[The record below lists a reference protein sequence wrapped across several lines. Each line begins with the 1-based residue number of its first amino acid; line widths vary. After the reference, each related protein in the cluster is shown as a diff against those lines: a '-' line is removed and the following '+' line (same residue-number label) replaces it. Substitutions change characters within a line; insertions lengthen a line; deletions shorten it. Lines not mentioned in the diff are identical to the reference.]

1 MLIAHDKMTADEAR
15 RQDFPAA
22 FKGLDRQSVEE
33 FRRRTA
39 NALEEREREIARLA
53 GQLAGL
59 QAELNERPAGAGL
72 GGVDVLARATLQAD
86 QIIADAQAAAHD
98 ITANAEQQREAA
110 LTAARQQHDRILGA
124 ARQQAGGIVG
134 RATMEAKREH
144 DRIVSTA
151 PADAQRALAH
161 YTALAA
167 AARAGLQSSL
177 HSLGDQV
184 RGWTEQAQQDP
195 PGQPAETSRS

>member
-1 MLIAHDKMTADEAR
+1 MLIAHDRLTAEQVR
-15 RQDFPAA
+15 RQEFPAA

-33 FRRRTA
+33 FRRRAA
-39 NALEEREREIARLA
+39 NTLEEREREIARLTE
-53 GQLAGL
+53 QLARL
-59 QAELNERPAGAGL
+59 QADRPQDTGYS
-72 GGVDVLARATLQAD
+72 GVDVLARATKQAD
-86 QIIADAQAAAHD
+86 QIIADAQAEAHD
-98 ITANAEQQREAA
+98 ITADAERQHEAA

-134 RATMEAKREH
+134 RATMEARREH
-144 DRIVSTA
+144 DRIVGAA

-184 RGWTEQAQQDP
+184 RGWAEQAQQDQ
-195 PGQPAETSRS
+195 PGRAAEAGGS